1 LTRTFAAIFP
11 PREIADGLAGLVERF
26 RRLCSGVK
34 WVEARNM
41 HLTLR
46 FFGSIPDEQIE
57 AATLCMDELSKI
69 EVPFGVRLGT
79 VGSFPSPS
87 RARVIWV
94 GVDEGREQLLRIA
107 RALDERFAD
116 AGLGRADKPFSPH
129 LTIGRVR
136 APRRNPE
143 LEEAI
148 RSLTFEGGK
157 FIINS
162 LILTKS
168 ELTPKGPIYSPLS
181 VAKLGVAE

>member
-1 LTRTFAAIFP
+1 MTRAFAAIFP
-11 PREIADGLAGLVERF
+11 PAQVTQGLSELVDRF
-26 RRLCSGVK
+26 RTLCAGVK
-34 WVEARNM
+34 WVKTDNL

-46 FFGSIPDEQIE
+46 FFGNLSDEQIE
-57 AATLCMDELSKI
+57 IARGCMKETSGLETSFK
-69 EVPFGVRLGT
+69 VRMGT
-79 VGSFPSPS
+79 VGCFPSAS

-94 GVDEGREQLLRIA
+94 GVDEGREELVRVA

-136 APRRNPE
+136 APRRNPQ

-148 RSLTFEGGK
+148 RSLTFQGAE
-157 FIINS
+157 FIIDE
-162 LILTKS
+162 LTLTKS

-181 VAKLGVAE
+181 VARLGVAE